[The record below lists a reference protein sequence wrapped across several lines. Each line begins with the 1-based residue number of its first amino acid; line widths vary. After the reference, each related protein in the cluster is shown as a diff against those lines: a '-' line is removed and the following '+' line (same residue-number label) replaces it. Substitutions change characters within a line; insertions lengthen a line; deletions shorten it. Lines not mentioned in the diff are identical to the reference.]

1 MSRVIVFDGPG
12 GPEALRL
19 AEVAEP
25 RPGPG
30 QVRVRVR
37 AAGVQPFDVAVV
49 GGWLP
54 AGADAAY
61 PRTPGNEFAGV
72 IDSLGEGVTGPAAG
86 DEVLGFTLL
95 NAYREHLVVP
105 AAQVTAKPPAMPWEV
120 AGGFTA
126 PAQTAYNSL
135 EELQAGRGD
144 TLLVHGAAGAV
155 GTVAVQLG
163 RLWGATVIGAA
174 REGQHAYLRSLGALP
189 VAYGDGFADR
199 VRGLAPDG
207 TVTASLDGVGGAAL
221 DATLDLVRDRSRII
235 TLHDHDRAAALGVR
249 LSPARRT
256 AARLAEMAGLYA
268 RGDLTWHVHAAFP
281 LERVADAHRA
291 YRAGGIRGKIVLTV
305 D

>member
-19 AEVAEP
+19 ADVPEP
-25 RPGPG
+25 QAGPG
-30 QVRVRVR
+30 QVRVRIR

-72 IDSLGEGVTGPAAG
+72 IDQLGEGVTGFAAG

-95 NAYREHLVVP
+95 NAYREHLVISS
-105 AAQVTAKPPAMPWEV
+105 AQVTGKPASMPWEV

-126 PAQTAYNSL
+126 PAQTAYNAL
-135 EELQAGRGD
+135 EDLNVGAGD

-174 REGQHAYLRSLGALP
+174 REAQHDYVRSLGAVP
-189 VAYGDGFADR
+189 VAYGDGFTDR
-199 VRGLAPDG
+199 VRELAPDG
-207 TVTASLDGVGGAAL
+207 VHASLDGVGGAAL
-221 DATLDLVRDRSRII
+221 DATLELVKDRSRII
-235 TLHDHDRAAALGVR
+235 TLYDHDRAAALGVR
-249 LSPARRT
+249 LSPAKRT
-256 AARLAEMAGLYA
+256 AARLAEMADLYA
-268 RGDLTWHVHAAFP
+268 QGKLKWHIHGSLP
-281 LERVADAHRA
+281 LERAADAHRL
-291 YRAGGIRGKIVLTV
+291 YKAGGIRGKIVLVV

>member
-1 MSRVIVFDGPG
+1 MSRAIVFEEPG
-12 GPEALRL
+12 GPEVLRL
-19 AEVAEP
+19 ADVAEP
-25 RPGPG
+25 QAGPG
-30 QVRVRVR
+30 QVRVMVR

-49 GGWLP
+49 EGWLP

-72 IDSLGEGVTGPAAG
+72 IDRLGEGVTGFAVG
-86 DEVLGFTLL
+86 DEVLGFTVL
-95 NAYREHLVVP
+95 NAYREHLVIP
-105 AAQVTAKPPAMPWEV
+105 SEQVTAKPPGMPWEV

-135 EELQAGRGD
+135 EELEVGEHD

-174 REGQHAYLRSLGALP
+174 RETQHDYLRSLGALP
-189 VAYGDGFADR
+189 VDYGDGFTGR
-199 VRGLAPDG
+199 VRELAPNG
-207 TVTASLDGVGGAAL
+207 VVTAALDGVGGTAL
-221 DATLDLVRDRSRII
+221 DATLELVEDRSRII
-235 TLHDHDRAAALGVR
+235 TLYDHDRAAALGVR

-256 AARLAEMAGLYA
+256 AARLADMVALYT
-268 RGDLTWHVHAAFP
+268 RGEVKWHIHRTFP
-281 LERVADAHRA
+281 LERAADAHRA
-291 YRAGGIRGKIVLTV
+291 YKAGGIRGKIVLTV